1 MLTNIALI
9 LVLILLAL
17 AVNKLLRDRMQRKQ
31 RGLFRPW
38 PVPAVDLEAIDPVFA
53 RDELGPT
60 RDTEVRF
67 ISGGERGVP
76 GGTSDLEA
84 WILAVLAKPAREMF
98 EFGTCTGRTTWLWAR
113 NSASDARIH
122 TLTLPPGGL
131 DGYQAGAEDDAASTA
146 TAKGESV
153 FTRFLYS
160 GTEEETKIEQLY
172 GDSKAFDESP
182 YLGRC
187 DLIFI
192 DGSHAFS
199 YIQND
204 TEKALAM
211 LRPGGLLLWHDYR
224 GPHRAPDVFRYLNQ
238 LMIEL
243 PLMHIRNTSLVAFRK
258 PLHRT

>member
-1 MLTNIALI
+1 MFINIALV
-9 LVLILLAL
+9 LVLCLLAL
-17 AVNKLLRDRMQRKQ
+17 AVNKLLRDRMERKQ

-38 PVPAVDLEAIDPVFA
+38 PVPVVNLDMIDPVFT

-60 RDTEVRF
+60 RATEIHF

-84 WILAVLAKPAREMF
+84 WILAVLAKQAGEMF

-113 NSASDARIH
+113 NSGVDARIH
-122 TLTLPPGGL
+122 TLTLPPEGL
-131 DGYQAGAEDDAASTA
+131 DHYQAGAGDDAASTA

-160 GTEEETKIEQLY
+160 GIPEEARIEQLY

-199 YIQND
+199 YIKSD

-224 GPHRAPDVFRYLNQ
+224 GPRRARDVYRYLNQ
-238 LMIEL
+238 LVIGM

-258 PLHRT
+258 PRKQA

>member
-1 MLTNIALI
+1 MPVIIALVI
-9 LVLILLAL
+9 ALVLLAL
-17 AVNKLLRDRMQRKQ
+17 AVNKLLRDRMERKQ
-31 RGLFRPW
+31 RGLLRPW
-38 PVPAVDLEAIDPVFA
+38 PVPVVDLAAIDPVFE

-60 RDTEVRF
+60 LATEVRF

-84 WILAVLAKPAREMF
+84 WILAVLAKGAQEMF

-113 NSASDARIH
+113 NAGMDARIH

-131 DGYQAGAEDDAASTA
+131 DSYQAGAGDDAAATA

-153 FTRFLYS
+153 FTRFLYT
-160 GTEEETKIEQLY
+160 GTTEETKIEQLY
-172 GDSKAFDESP
+172 GDSKELDEGP

-199 YIQND
+199 YVKSD

-224 GPHRAPDVFRYLNQ
+224 GPRRARDVFRYLNQ
-238 LMIEL
+238 LVIGM
-243 PLMHIRNTSLVAFRK
+243 PLVHIRNTSLVAFRK
-258 PLHRT
+258 PA